1 MNDQRE
7 RAAKENV
14 DVCSTFIRLRYAP
27 DAHTS
32 TPTGEYEVDVAQDH
46 SQASAAAAY
55 VGGTATATAVG
66 APG

>member
-1 MNDQRE
+1 MNKHV
-7 RAAKENV
+7 ASGALSIFTSNLHLH
-14 DVCSTFIRLRYAP
+14 CT
-27 DAHTS
+27 HNS